1 MSINYTDTN
10 SIFFTIAR
18 MNPPTPGHL
27 NIIKKLIEVAN
38 ERGVSHVYIILS
50 KTNNNNENPI
60 SCPEKIEVLGDVG
73 DVTDTM
79 INALKNTM
87 IAENPGNT
95 DKIKNTQVHT
105 ICVTVGSPFSPIG
118 NLIFETENKG
128 ISDINLFVVV
138 GGDRA
143 DMVDNITDQYY
154 FKNPN
159 VHSIGKLIIPRVDVR
174 PVGLPTKGMNE
185 YKNASKTK
193 EGLANLLKSE
203 QISDIVK
210 ANAMSASFVR
220 NMVKFSDIKTYAN
233 DADAVLIKQKFFELY
248 SPYLDDAKINQL
260 YNSILTGITELGPN
274 TTPSKP
280 SPPVRYKD
288 NLMIKGISSEF
299 PITKA
304 STRKGGRKGSTKFP
318 MRYLPKGLT
327 KADKKKQYNMLI
339 KSKKL
344 YKKHKYFTRKN
355 VASYKHKKSQHIIN
369 ACKIYNVKN
378 VTPNKELAQ
387 KTGCKLSALKQIV
400 KKGEGAYYSSGSRP
414 NQSAKSWGLARLASS
429 ITAGKAA
436 AVDFDIIEKGC
447 DHKKKAFILAT
458 KSRKKNKYGHSKTKK
473 TTLKM

>member
-1 MSINYTDTN
+1 MSINYNDIN

-27 NIIKKLIEVAN
+27 NIIKQLIEEAN
-38 ERGVSHVYIILS
+38 NRGVSHVYIILS

-79 INALKNTM
+79 INALKKTM
-87 IAENPGNT
+87 MAQDPTNA
-95 DKIKNTQVHT
+95 DKIQNTQVHS
-105 ICVTVGSPFSPIG
+105 ICVADGGPFRPIG

-128 ISDINLFVVV
+128 VTDINLFIVV
-138 GGDRA
+138 GDDRA
-143 DMVDNITDQYY
+143 DIVDNLTDQYY

-159 VHSIGKLIIPRVDVR
+159 VHSIGRLILGRDEVAS
-174 PVGLPTKGMNE
+174 VGLPKKGMNE
-185 YKNASKTK
+185 YKNASKSK
-193 EGLANLLKSE
+193 DGLAKLLKSE

-220 NMVKFSDIKTYAN
+220 NMVKFSDANKYAN
-233 DADAVLIKQKFFELY
+233 DVDAVLIKQKFFELY
-248 SPYLDDAKINQL
+248 SPYLDDTKINQL

-288 NLMIKGISSEF
+288 NPMIKGISSEF

-318 MRYLPKGLT
+318 MRYLPKNLT
-327 KADKKKQYNMLI
+327 KADKKKQYNMLM

-344 YKKHKYFTRKN
+344 YKKHKYYTRKN

-378 VTPNKELAQ
+378 ITPNKELAQ
-387 KTGCKLSALKQIV
+387 KTGCKLSALNQIV

-429 ITAGKAA
+429 LTAGKAA
-436 AVDFDIIEKGC
+436 AVDFNIIDKGC
-447 DHKKKAFILAT
+447 DHKKKAFILAK

>member
-1 MSINYTDTN
+1 MSINYTDAN

-27 NIIKKLIEVAN
+27 NIIQKLIEVAN

-60 SCPEKIEVLGDVG
+60 SCPEKIEVLGDAG
-73 DVTDTM
+73 DVTETM
-79 INALKNTM
+79 INALKATM
-87 IAENPGNT
+87 IAESPDNAE
-95 DKIKNTQVHT
+95 KIRNTQVHT

-118 NLIFETENKG
+118 NLIFEMESKG
-128 ISDINLFVVV
+128 VSDINLFVVV
-138 GGDRA
+138 GSDRA

-159 VHSIGKLIIPRVDVR
+159 VQSIGKFILPREDVTS
-174 PVGLPTKGMNE
+174 VGLPKKGMNE
-185 YKNASKTK
+185 YKTASKSK
-193 EGLANLLKSE
+193 EGLANLLKNE
-203 QISDIVK
+203 QISDIVT

-220 NMVKFSDIKTYAN
+220 NMVKFSDGN
-233 DADAVLIKQKFFELY
+233 DADAALIKQKFFELY
-248 SPYLDDAKINQL
+248 SPYLDNEKINKL

-318 MRYLPKGLT
+318 MRYLPKNLT
-327 KADKKKQYNMLI
+327 KADKKKQFNMLI

-344 YKKHKYFTRKN
+344 YKKHKYYTRKN
-355 VASYKHKKSQHIIN
+355 VDSYKHKKSQHVIN

-378 VTPNKELAQ
+378 VTPNKELAK
-387 KTGCKLSALKQIV
+387 KTGCKLSALNQIV

-429 ITAGKAA
+429 LTAGKAA
-436 AVDFDIIEKGC
+436 AVDFDIIDKGC
-447 DHKKKAFILAT
+447 DHKKKAFILAK